1 VTVYHFATK
10 LTADEVAA
18 LKAVEVTQDTPDTWR
33 QRVVALPDEDG
44 VVLRLS
50 FAEVKTLEDAI
61 HAYCDDN
68 SSDKA
73 LDLMGNAL
81 KVAWRL
87 RDNPVLV
94 ASGGRPSA
102 SLAKHIAIALW
113 LGVVMTIL
121 AIVFAVNAKAADVQ
135 VIDGDTFKMNG
146 ITYRLHGIDAPE
158 GDQVC
163 NGLDSAWHCGDEAV
177 AALLALV
184 AGRMVRCRPLGRDHY
199 DRVLAKCRAGRIE
212 INDALVRWGVAWA
225 CLGCAQSAP
234 MAVAQAKQVICFDT
248 LQRVEQALV

>member
-121 AIVFAVNAKAADVQ
+121 AIVFAVNVNAADVQ

-163 NGLDSAWHCGDEAV
+163 NGLDLWRRGGSRTAGSGGGPEGAVPSAWPRS
-177 AALLALV
+177 L
-184 AGRMVRCRPLGRDHY
+184 RPGVGQVLGGA
-199 DRVLAKCRAGRIE
+199 DR
-212 INDALVRWGVAWA
+212 N
-225 CLGCAQSAP
+225 Q
-234 MAVAQAKQVICFDT
+234 
-248 LQRVEQALV
+248 